1 MHGSDTSTNENS
13 LINEEKWRNFDKEGY
28 LMLDLLTAIFDP
40 PRKYKKIR
48 KRIQRHQLY
57 FSTLPTNPN

>member
-1 MHGSDTSTNENS
+1 MHGSDTFTKENS
-13 LINEEKWRNFDKEGY
+13 LIREEKWRNLDKEGY
-28 LMLDLLTAIFDP
+28 IVLDPLTLSFDP

-48 KRIQRHQLY
+48 KRIPRHQLI